1 MNQSLKFVWGGR
13 LEHYDI
19 DLDIILHN
27 VVLYELLLSLHLL
40 IFLHQ
45 VSILLVLNNA
55 LIIVLYLIYIGYF
68 FVFL

>member
-55 LIIVLYLIYIGYF
+55 LIIVLYLVDVGYF